1 MLLKNRSQVEPHVAT
16 GRERLEMLAAL
27 VETLP
32 PERLSLARWFGFG
45 KGCAVGWAATDPWFR
60 AQGLRL
66 GHSDDLAHCRPE
78 FEHRSD
84 WAAVASFFAIT
95 HGEAQRLFTVAGGV
109 SKPEPSVLARRIRD
123 FIAEIH
129 AA

>member
-1 MLLKNRSQVEPHVAT
+1 MLLTSALRVEVHVAT
-16 GRERLEMLAAL
+16 GRERLCMLADF

-66 GHSDDLAHCRPE
+66 QGAESLTDCRPE
-78 FEHRSD
+78 YRQRSD
-84 WAAVASFFAIT
+84 WAAVASFFEIT
-95 HGEAQRLFTVAGGV
+95 QQDAQRLFGGACGLR
-109 SKPEPSVLARRIRD
+109 PDPAALARRIRG
-123 FIAEIH
+123 FLAER
-129 AA
+129 AAA